1 MLNSKLVLP
10 VTAGAIAL
18 VLAGC
23 SGPSMKDIAEDRIE
37 ADKVM
42 ENAAEE
48 RKERQQERN
57 EDYLGDVPSWA
68 LEPPT
73 EDPSFIYAVGMAD
86 SAKMPLALRQAK
98 LVGDFNLAQE
108 IKQELSGMEK
118 QYASETNT
126 GTPQS
131 QYTLVVDRFVE
142 RVHLQGQEVIHQE
155 IVPIDGRYHAFLLL
169 RMPVEKLIAAA
180 EEARGREIQQSA
192 QAAYDEL
199 QERLEKRRDQ
209 RLEEETL
216 EREHELVE
224 QSIRQQAPE
233 AERPQTSPSG
243 GSTLSTRLD

>member
-1 MLNSKLVLP
+1 MFKTKLTLP

-23 SGPSMKDIAEDRIE
+23 SGPSMKDIAEERIE
-37 ADKVM
+37 ADEVM
-42 ENAAEE
+42 EEAAED
-48 RKERQQERN
+48 RKERQQDRN

-73 EDPSFIYAVGMAD
+73 EDPNFIYAVGMAD

-126 GTPQS
+126 AAPQS

-180 EEARGREIQQSA
+180 EEARGRQIQNSA
-192 QAAYDEL
+192 QAAYGEL
-199 QERLEKRRDQ
+199 QDRLENRRDQ

-216 EREHELVE
+216 EREHELNE
-224 QSIRQQAPE
+224 QALQQQESDE
-233 AERPQTSPSG
+233 AQPSPS
-243 GSTLSTRLD
+243 THAAQTTRFE